1 VKKVAVILP
10 TFYKGGVLK
19 GLKNTA
25 KMIRHASTQMGEPLE
40 VVIAVP
46 KGAYNLVS
54 EFAEEIASGIEIRE
68 IWPRLLGPDAT
79 ERALRWG
86 GETKSTI
93 PELTVHYRDGVSDLL
108 DCDLWFV
115 ITNRTVD
122 EHGLV
127 RPVLPI
133 RPVVMIPYDFIEQ
146 YIPEVLPANF
156 RAAVAESTRSADLVL
171 VTQPQTARDAVSFI
185 GCAEERVFQ
194 VPFEFEIPSTLKS
207 LHGKASPTL
216 RLPLDNQLRF
226 VWPTNSSV
234 HKNHST
240 VFHGLRLAMDRG
252 ARLTGEMTG
261 LSTEAYA
268 EDRESTAN
276 RFGGVFMKMWDDFQE
291 LGMSD
296 VIHPNGYL
304 PESNFAGLLRGADF
318 AIHSSKYDNGAYALV
333 EAAFLGIPSICS
345 DYPQLRFLA
354 ESLEIPAVW
363 FAPDDPD
370 DFAQAIEDI
379 SNHGREIVASLP
391 SRESLQAHGWESTAV
406 NWWSNVRAKLREVLN
421 DE

>member
-10 TFYKGGVLK
+10 VFYMGGVLK

-46 KGAYNLVS
+46 IGAYQLDS
-54 EFAEEIASGIEIRE
+54 EFAEEIAMGIEVRE

-86 GETKSTI
+86 QNTNLG
-93 PELTVHYRDGVSDLL
+93 PDLTVHYRDGVADLL
-108 DCDLWFV
+108 DCDLWIV
-115 ITNRTVD
+115 ITNRTID
-122 EHGLV
+122 EDGFV

-207 LHGKASPTL
+207 LPGKASPTL
-216 RLPLDNQLRF
+216 RLPSDNQLRF
-226 VWPTNSSV
+226 VWPTNASV

-240 VFHGLRLAMDRG
+240 VFRGLRLAMDRG
-252 ARLTGEMTG
+252 ASLTGEMTG
-261 LSTEAYA
+261 LYTEAYA

-276 RFGGVFMKMWDDFQE
+276 RFDGVFMQMWDDFQA

-304 PESNFAGLLRGADF
+304 SESNFAGLLRGADF

-370 DFAQAIEDI
+370 DFARAIEDI
-379 SNHGREIVASLP
+379 SNHSREIVASLP
-391 SRESLQAHGWESTAV
+391 SRESLQAHGWESTAL